1 MKRITAAV
9 LAMIMSV
16 TLAFGAFAET
26 AETGSEVPSEQVNET
41 LEIEEEDENAFLTWL
56 REGANLISC
65 DKRHGMA
72 PGKKHGMAR

>member
-9 LAMIMSV
+9 LAVIMSV

-41 LEIEEEDENAFLTWL
+41 LEMEEEDENAFLQIIVVHVKYSVSVYL
-56 REGANLISC
+56 AVLAVA
-65 DKRHGMA
+65 MLL
-72 PGKKHGMAR
+72 